1 MARKLRLEVEG
12 GLGGAIGVNPAILR
26 FSSVTDI
33 SDITG
38 IDTSTVSRRCDAAR
52 QRLANDS
59 KLAYPK
65 SEVER
70 ECARI
75 AESQD

>member
-1 MARKLRLEVEG
+1 MSVRIVSIV
-12 GLGGAIGVNPAILR
+12 GLTPIVHA
-26 FSSVTDI
+26 
-33 SDITG
+33 G

-59 KLAYPK
+59 KLAYAK